1 MTDFSSVKEKN
12 AKDVL
17 MFLFASST
25 SIWIACQSDSEVSCI
40 VDVLFLLKLPLSPGL
55 RFLEYLLNL
64 FWNCVSFKMDD
75 DRELRITS
83 GSIIGVIM
91 LLIAMLP
98 RDIRRDFVSRLNE
111 MNLAQE
117 REECNQVMIASDAPE
132 NEDMGHTTTA
142 SEGEVLEDPPALESD
157 GELSE
162 LFEAE

>member
-1 MTDFSSVKEKN
+1 
-12 AKDVL
+12 
-17 MFLFASST
+17 
-25 SIWIACQSDSEVSCI
+25 
-40 VDVLFLLKLPLSPGL
+40 
-55 RFLEYLLNL
+55 
-64 FWNCVSFKMDD
+64 MDD

-117 REECNQVMIASDAPE
+117 REERNQVMVARDAPE
-132 NEDMGHTTTA
+132 NDDMGRTT
-142 SEGEVLEDPPALESD
+142 SEGEVINDPPVLESD
-157 GELSE
+157 EEFSE

>member
-1 MTDFSSVKEKN
+1 
-12 AKDVL
+12 
-17 MFLFASST
+17 
-25 SIWIACQSDSEVSCI
+25 
-40 VDVLFLLKLPLSPGL
+40 
-55 RFLEYLLNL
+55 
-64 FWNCVSFKMDD
+64 MDD

-117 REECNQVMIASDAPE
+117 REECNQVMVARDAAE
-132 NEDMGHTTTA
+132 NDDMRRATTT
-142 SEGEVLEDPPALESD
+142 SEGEVIDDPPVLESD
-157 GELSE
+157 EEFSE

>member
-1 MTDFSSVKEKN
+1 
-12 AKDVL
+12 
-17 MFLFASST
+17 
-25 SIWIACQSDSEVSCI
+25 
-40 VDVLFLLKLPLSPGL
+40 
-55 RFLEYLLNL
+55 
-64 FWNCVSFKMDD
+64 MDD

-117 REECNQVMIASDAPE
+117 REERNQVMVARDAPE
-132 NEDMGHTTTA
+132 NDDMGRTT
-142 SEGEVLEDPPALESD
+142 SEGDVIDDPPVLESD
-157 GELSE
+157 EEFSE

>member
-1 MTDFSSVKEKN
+1 
-12 AKDVL
+12 
-17 MFLFASST
+17 
-25 SIWIACQSDSEVSCI
+25 
-40 VDVLFLLKLPLSPGL
+40 
-55 RFLEYLLNL
+55 
-64 FWNCVSFKMDD
+64 MDD

-117 REECNQVMIASDAPE
+117 REDRNQVMVARDAPE
-132 NEDMGHTTTA
+132 NDDMGRTT
-142 SEGEVLEDPPALESD
+142 SEGEVIDDPPVLESD
-157 GELSE
+157 EEFSE

>member
-1 MTDFSSVKEKN
+1 
-12 AKDVL
+12 
-17 MFLFASST
+17 
-25 SIWIACQSDSEVSCI
+25 
-40 VDVLFLLKLPLSPGL
+40 
-55 RFLEYLLNL
+55 
-64 FWNCVSFKMDD
+64 MDD

-117 REECNQVMIASDAPE
+117 REERNQVVVARDAPE
-132 NEDMGHTTTA
+132 NDDMGRTTTT
-142 SEGEVLEDPPALESD
+142 SEGEVIDDPPVLESD
-157 GELSE
+157 EEFSE

>member
-1 MTDFSSVKEKN
+1 
-12 AKDVL
+12 
-17 MFLFASST
+17 
-25 SIWIACQSDSEVSCI
+25 
-40 VDVLFLLKLPLSPGL
+40 
-55 RFLEYLLNL
+55 
-64 FWNCVSFKMDD
+64 MDD

-111 MNLAQE
+111 MTLAQE
-117 REECNQVMIASDAPE
+117 QEERNQVMVARDVPE
-132 NEDMGHTTTA
+132 NDDMGQATTA
-142 SEGEVLEDPPALESD
+142 SEGEVIDDPPALESD

>member
-1 MTDFSSVKEKN
+1 
-12 AKDVL
+12 
-17 MFLFASST
+17 
-25 SIWIACQSDSEVSCI
+25 
-40 VDVLFLLKLPLSPGL
+40 
-55 RFLEYLLNL
+55 
-64 FWNCVSFKMDD
+64 MDD

-117 REECNQVMIASDAPE
+117 REEINQAMVARDAPE
-132 NEDMGHTTTA
+132 NDDMWRTT
-142 SEGEVLEDPPALESD
+142 SEGEVIDDPPVFESD
-157 GELSE
+157 EEFSE

>member
-1 MTDFSSVKEKN
+1 
-12 AKDVL
+12 
-17 MFLFASST
+17 
-25 SIWIACQSDSEVSCI
+25 
-40 VDVLFLLKLPLSPGL
+40 
-55 RFLEYLLNL
+55 
-64 FWNCVSFKMDD
+64 MDD

-117 REECNQVMIASDAPE
+117 REERNQVMVARDAPE
-132 NEDMGHTTTA
+132 NDYMGRTT
-142 SEGEVLEDPPALESD
+142 SEGEVIDDPPVLESD
-157 GELSE
+157 EEFSE

>member
-1 MTDFSSVKEKN
+1 
-12 AKDVL
+12 
-17 MFLFASST
+17 
-25 SIWIACQSDSEVSCI
+25 
-40 VDVLFLLKLPLSPGL
+40 
-55 RFLEYLLNL
+55 
-64 FWNCVSFKMDD
+64 MDD

-117 REECNQVMIASDAPE
+117 REERNQVMVARDAPE
-132 NEDMGHTTTA
+132 NDDMGRTT
-142 SEGEVLEDPPALESD
+142 SEGEVIDDPPVLASD
-157 GELSE
+157 EEFSE

>member
-1 MTDFSSVKEKN
+1 
-12 AKDVL
+12 
-17 MFLFASST
+17 
-25 SIWIACQSDSEVSCI
+25 
-40 VDVLFLLKLPLSPGL
+40 
-55 RFLEYLLNL
+55 
-64 FWNCVSFKMDD
+64 MDD

-117 REECNQVMIASDAPE
+117 RDERNQVMVARDAPE
-132 NEDMGHTTTA
+132 NDDMGRTT
-142 SEGEVLEDPPALESD
+142 SEGEVIDDPPVLESD
-157 GELSE
+157 GEFSE

>member
-1 MTDFSSVKEKN
+1 
-12 AKDVL
+12 
-17 MFLFASST
+17 
-25 SIWIACQSDSEVSCI
+25 
-40 VDVLFLLKLPLSPGL
+40 
-55 RFLEYLLNL
+55 
-64 FWNCVSFKMDD
+64 MDD

-117 REECNQVMIASDAPE
+117 REERNQAMVARDAPE
-132 NEDMGHTTTA
+132 NDDMGRTT
-142 SEGEVLEDPPALESD
+142 SEGEVIDDPPVLESD
-157 GELSE
+157 EEFSE